1 MRLPPPSP
9 RPTKCR
15 RRPRAYPAL
24 GAAALSTGSHAGHAG
39 RGLLSAPPVGDVRA
53 GRSGSAGQGRPR
65 GLRPP
70 GVTTGSGLGRHPEP
84 RTIGA
89 GSRRARVREDG
100 GFGGVSR
107 TPKGELMPLPGTRAQ
122 GPGTRTHRTSRT
134 PLGMGGGHRGW
145 HPTGRHAPAGGGARR
160 ALAGARVSGLVGT
173 GGSSTQEKCR
183 GPNAG
188 AVAAGLESS
197 TQCWD
202 RLRLRAP
209 PWKRSRTEERSAVP
223 PGVRRSPRLSPW
235 RLSPSPLRTEHPPPR
250 GSSQRGAATRGR
262 AWPCGRLCPE
272 SPAQPTGQALAVRG

>member
-1 MRLPPPSP
+1 MREGTQGGEAAPPSP

-53 GRSGSAGQGRPR
+53 GRSRSAGQGRPR

-89 GSRRARVREDG
+89 GSRRARAREDG

-122 GPGTRTHRTSRT
+122 GPGTRTHRTGDGTRPDAT
-134 PLGMGGGHRGW
+134 PPQEAGRDGPWQGAGLG
-145 HPTGRHAPAGGGARR
+145 TGRDWGVEHAGEVQGA
-160 ALAGARVSGLVGT
+160 
-173 GGSSTQEKCR
+173 Q
-183 GPNAG
+183 
-188 AVAAGLESS
+188 
-197 TQCWD
+197 
-202 RLRLRAP
+202 
-209 PWKRSRTEERSAVP
+209 
-223 PGVRRSPRLSPW
+223 
-235 RLSPSPLRTEHPPPR
+235 
-250 GSSQRGAATRGR
+250 
-262 AWPCGRLCPE
+262 CGR
-272 SPAQPTGQALAVRG
+272 SGGRVRVQHAVLGSAEA

>member
-89 GSRRARVREDG
+89 GSRRARAREDG

-134 PLGMGGGHRGW
+134 PLGMGGGHQGR
-145 HPTGRHAPAGGGARR
+145 HLTGRHAPAGGRARGSRDWSGLGGRARR
-160 ALAGARVSGLVGT
+160 
-173 GGSSTQEKCR
+173 
-183 GPNAG
+183 
-188 AVAAGLESS
+188 
-197 TQCWD
+197 
-202 RLRLRAP
+202 
-209 PWKRSRTEERSAVP
+209 RSAGGP
-223 PGVRRSPRLSPW
+223 MRAQWRPG
-235 RLSPSPLRTEHPPPR
+235 
-250 GSSQRGAATRGR
+250 
-262 AWPCGRLCPE
+262 
-272 SPAQPTGQALAVRG
+272 

>member
-39 RGLLSAPPVGDVRA
+39 RSLLSAPPVGDVRA

-89 GSRRARVREDG
+89 GSRRARAREDG

-134 PLGMGGGHRGW
+134 PLGMGGGHRGR
-145 HPTGRHAPAGGGARR
+145 HPTDATPPREAGRAG
-160 ALAGARVSGLVGT
+160 LGT
-173 GGSSTQEKCR
+173 GRDWGVEH
-183 GPNAG
+183 AG
-188 AVAAGLESS
+188 EV
-197 TQCWD
+197 Q
-202 RLRLRAP
+202 
-209 PWKRSRTEERSAVP
+209 
-223 PGVRRSPRLSPW
+223 
-235 RLSPSPLRTEHPPPR
+235 
-250 GSSQRGAATRGR
+250 GAQ
-262 AWPCGRLCPE
+262 CGR
-272 SPAQPTGQALAVRG
+272 SGGRVRVQHAVLGSAEA